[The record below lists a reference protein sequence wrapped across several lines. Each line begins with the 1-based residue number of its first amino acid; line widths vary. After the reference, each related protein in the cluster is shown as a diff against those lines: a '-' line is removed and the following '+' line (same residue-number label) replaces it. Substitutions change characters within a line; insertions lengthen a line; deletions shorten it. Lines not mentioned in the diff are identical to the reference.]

1 MAITFISVRTDQ
13 PDYEEIVLLETSDG
27 KHFTGYRVSTDKDGD
42 HYVADPELNF
52 DSKIDVAKFA
62 RIK

>member
-1 MAITFISVRTDQ
+1 MITFKTVKTEQ

-27 KHFTGYRVSTDKDGD
+27 DHFTGFRVSTDKNGD
-42 HYVADPELNF
+42 HYEAHPKLNY
-52 DSKIDVAKFA
+52 DSKINVVKFA